1 MVFFKSISHCLTVLF
16 GASLLLASCTL
27 TTEQETKL
35 NADMNLL
42 IKVRNEGDALSY
54 LNLTH
59 PLIVKHY
66 KEKSDAVFKSKFQEM
81 PRQKDQDK
89 DKAELIYWKGGYIKS
104 IASNDSLIH
113 AKIQFTLMQ
122 NHQDLDS
129 SSIYYG
135 INKKQSSNWT
145 FVSAADYFTVLPKE
159 MRLFE

>member
-1 MVFFKSISHCLTVLF
+1 MFFFKSISHCLTVLF

-66 KEKSDAVFKSKFQEM
+66 KEKGDAVFKSKFQEM

-89 DKAELIYWKGGYIKS
+89 DKTEDRKSTRLNSSHVRISYAVFCLKKKNPENRAGDHEFPQILHKS
-104 IASNDSLIH
+104 IPRRDPCFLRRKPIP
-113 AKIQFTLMQ
+113 
-122 NHQDLDS
+122 
-129 SSIYYG
+129 
-135 INKKQSSNWT
+135 
-145 FVSAADYFTVLPKE
+145 SAPQH
-159 MRLFE
+159 